1 MGEFQNLNRMRR
13 RTAALSDELLEI
25 ARKADGIVGTTRE
38 SPREKLERD
47 AGSMTVRCSY
57 CLALLRK
64 FVDDSEKTRASL
76 EREVELHG
84 DDPSFPSESART
96 SILQC
101 SHMLAEAETFLATIR
116 SLKDGFEALEAAERQ
131 GSTVETTAGLLEFAR
146 ALRGGERN

>member
-13 RTAALSDELLEI
+13 RTAVLSDELLEI
-25 ARKADGIVGTTRE
+25 ARKADGIVGTTT
-38 SPREKLERD
+38 SSSREKLERD
-47 AGSMTVRCSY
+47 AGSMTVRCSF

-64 FVDDSEKTRASL
+64 FAEDAERTKRNL
-76 EREVELHG
+76 EREVELHAS
-84 DDPSFPSESART
+84 DATFPSESART

-116 SLKDGFEALEAAERQ
+116 SLKDGFEALETAERQ

-146 ALRGGERN
+146 ALRKGERN

>member
-13 RTAALSDELLEI
+13 RTAVLSDELLEI
-25 ARKADGIVGTTRE
+25 ARKADGIVETT
-38 SPREKLERD
+38 SSSREKLERD
-47 AGSMTVRCSY
+47 AGSMTVRCSF

-64 FVDDSEKTRASL
+64 FAEDAERTKMNL
-76 EREVELHG
+76 EREVELHAS
-84 DDPSFPSESART
+84 DATFPSESTRT

-116 SLKDGFEALEAAERQ
+116 RLKDGFEALEAAERQ

-146 ALRGGERN
+146 ALRKGERN